1 MEAELDAHLRAWGNS
16 YGIAVPAELARR
28 LGLKPGMPVHVKLEV
43 ERPHNDSSRL
53 PKWNFG
59 GDYDIDAILEEEWAR
74 EQKNIAEQGTRGL

>member
-43 ERPHNDSSRL
+43 EKPRNDASRL
-53 PKWNFG
+53 PKFALG
-59 GDYDIDAILEEEWAR
+59 SFDVRQAYEEGL
-74 EQKNIAEQGTRGL
+74 AEETAEKERRRRGT